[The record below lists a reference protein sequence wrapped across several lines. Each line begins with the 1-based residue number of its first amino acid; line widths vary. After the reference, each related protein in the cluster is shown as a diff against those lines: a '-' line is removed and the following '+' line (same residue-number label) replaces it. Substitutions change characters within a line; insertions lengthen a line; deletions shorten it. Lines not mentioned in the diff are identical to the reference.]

1 MNMAQP
7 TTSALREVHN
17 IRKEREQNEKDN
29 SVVITWSATPSSSE
43 GGPMKPA
50 SLYLWSVVNFLFLL
64 FLALPAYPH
73 SGGLDAKGCHHD
85 RKNGGYHCH
94 RAQATETELPDKSQS
109 SLSERKSSSPEAPV
123 TYIGPRGGRYHY
135 SASGRK
141 VYERRR

>member
-1 MNMAQP
+1 
-7 TTSALREVHN
+7 
-17 IRKEREQNEKDN
+17 
-29 SVVITWSATPSSSE
+29 
-43 GGPMKPA
+43 MKPA

-109 SLSERKSSSPEAPV
+109 SLSE
-123 TYIGPRGGRYHY
+123 
-135 SASGRK
+135 
-141 VYERRR
+141 

>member
-1 MNMAQP
+1 
-7 TTSALREVHN
+7 
-17 IRKEREQNEKDN
+17 
-29 SVVITWSATPSSSE
+29 
-43 GGPMKPA
+43 MKPA

-73 SGGLDAKGCHHD
+73 SGGLDANGCHHD

-109 SLSERKSSSPEAPV
+109 SLSERKSNSPEAPV